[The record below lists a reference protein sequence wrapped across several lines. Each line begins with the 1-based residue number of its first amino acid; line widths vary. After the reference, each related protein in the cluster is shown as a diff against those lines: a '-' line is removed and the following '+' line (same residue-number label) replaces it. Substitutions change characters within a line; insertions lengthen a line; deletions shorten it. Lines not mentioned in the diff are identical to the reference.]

1 MKEPIF
7 VKPVQ
12 QLPVIDLKV
21 VPWNYKKTA
30 VVYQGKEIVEEV
42 DEAGGLKRS
51 GRCYSPEELRKGKMA
66 ENTQVPLK
74 KAVTEEENAEFL
86 KKLKVP
92 DYSIVEQLKKMP
104 AQISLLSLLLHS
116 EEHRLVLNKVLNEAH
131 VPKETT
137 VNQLENMARRVFE
150 SNAITFTNDEL
161 PKEGA
166 GHNKALHLTVTCEG
180 YYVKRVMIDGGSGVD
195 ICPLSTL

>member
-1 MKEPIF
+1 M
-7 VKPVQ
+7 
-12 QLPVIDLKV
+12 
-21 VPWNYKKTA
+21 
-30 VVYQGKEIVEEV
+30 
-42 DEAGGLKRS
+42 S
-51 GRCYSPEELRKGKMA
+51 
-66 ENTQVPLK
+66 ENIQVPLK

-92 DYSIVEQLKKMP
+92 DYSVMEQLKKTP

-131 VPKETT
+131 VPKET
-137 VNQLENMARRVFE
+137 
-150 SNAITFTNDEL
+150 ITFTNDEF